1 LSRFWLVTEERE
13 TVELDMAKVAV
24 AMSLLGV
31 STISEVVDIAL
42 DELIRYE
49 RSSRDEALDH

>member
-1 LSRFWLVTEERE
+1 VTEERE

-31 STISEVVDIAL
+31 STISEVVDIAF